1 MTMDKQLKR
10 VALVGLALM
19 VILMININYIQ
30 GTQAEKLQTNKYN
43 NRQFQDDFFLDR
55 GEILSADGVKL
66 AFSQKVNPD
75 DAKSK
80 YQRKYIQDGA
90 AFVPVTGFFAG
101 TLQKDGLESAYDSL
115 LDGKDKR
122 QTVNSWLDT
131 LAGKEP
137 QGANVVTTIDAKA
150 QRIAFKE
157 IQVTQRR
164 AAAVV
169 MDVKTGA
176 IKVAAS
182 FPSFDPNTVANV
194 NKAEQDQKTLT
205 ALGKEP
211 NAPLVNKAYKE
222 IFPPGSS
229 FKTVVAAAFLQDNHT
244 KDDLVPAPASIPVPG
259 TNKPI
264 TNSHTD
270 NICGA
275 QQSPLI
281 GTFAQS
287 CNTTYALLGDRDDLL
302 GNKKVAAQARDF
314 GFYKKIQIEEDLSAP
329 ASEYPKDTT
338 DHGEILRGS
347 FGQGET
353 KATPLQMAMV
363 AAAIANKGTI
373 MKPYLV
379 DKVQT
384 REGDEIQST
393 DPEVFSKPISAESAS
408 QLEDMMRAVVDH
420 GTAASTL
427 KGSNIAGKTGT
438 AELDG
443 NRRGLW
449 FVGFAPADNPKYAFA
464 VSIEGTK
471 GDFGASKS
479 GPVAQAIVNALLK
492 K

>member
-10 VALVGLALM
+10 VALVGLALV

-30 GTQAEKLQTNKYN
+30 GTQAEKLQA
-43 NRQFQDDFFLDR
+43 NRLNTRQYQDALFRDR
-55 GEILSADGVKL
+55 GEIISADGVKL
-66 AFSQKVNPD
+66 AFSEKLNKD

-80 YQRKYIQDGA
+80 YQRRYVQDGA

-101 TLQKDGLESAYDSL
+101 TQQKDGLELAFSSL

-122 QTVNSWLDT
+122 QSVNSWLDT
-131 LAGKEP
+131 LAGKKPE
-137 QGANVVTTIDAKA
+137 GANLITTVDAKA

-182 FPSFDPNTVANV
+182 FPSFDPNSVADV
-194 NKAEQDQKTLT
+194 TKADQAQKKLTELNKN
-205 ALGKEP
+205 P

-229 FKTVVAAAFLQDNHT
+229 FKTVVAAAFLQDGHG
-244 KDDLVPAPASIPVPG
+244 KDDPVPAPSSVTVPG
-259 TNKPI
+259 TSKPI

-275 QQSPLI
+275 AQAPLI

-302 GNKKVAAQARDF
+302 GNKKVVDQSRKF
-314 GFYKKIQIEEDLSAP
+314 GFYEKIKIEDDLSAP
-329 ASEYPKDTT
+329 ASEYPHNTS

-373 MKPYLV
+373 MKPYV
-379 DKVQT
+379 VQK
-384 REGDEIQST
+384 IQSR
-393 DPEVFSKPISAESAS
+393 DGDNLYEADAEDFAKPISEDSAS
-408 QLEDMMRAVVDH
+408 ALEDMMREVVAS
-420 GTAASTL
+420 GTATNL
-427 KGSNIAGKTGT
+427 RGRNIAGKTGT
-438 AELDG
+438 TELTETIG
-443 NRRGLW
+443 GAW
-449 FVGFAPADNPKYAFA
+449 FIGFAPADNPKYSFA
-464 VSIEGTK
+464 VFVEGSTK
-471 GDFGASKS
+471 IFGASTA
-479 GPVAQAIVNALLK
+479 GPIAAAITDSLLK